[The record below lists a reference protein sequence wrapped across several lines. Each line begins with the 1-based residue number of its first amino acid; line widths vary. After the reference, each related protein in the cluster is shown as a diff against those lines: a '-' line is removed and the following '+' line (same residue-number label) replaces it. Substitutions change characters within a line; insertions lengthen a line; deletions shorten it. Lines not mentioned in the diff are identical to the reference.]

1 MRDYKV
7 TICRV
12 GHAIVKAD
20 SEEEAKTL
28 ASGLLPEQIQW
39 LLPEPQAPPF
49 LVTYVELV
57 EED

>member
-7 TICRV
+7 TVCRI

-20 SEEEAKTL
+20 SEEEAKML
-28 ASGLLPEQIQW
+28 VSGLLPEQVQW
-39 LLPEPQAPPF
+39 LLPEPQDPPF

-57 EED
+57 EKD